1 MEDSQ
6 PKALLTDRTLN
17 SEIIYSKKIIDL
29 TDEEIFKQWSS
40 ENLKVV
46 NKLEDL
52 IYIIYTS
59 GTTGKPKGVKVPYN
73 GVMNRL
79 NWMTI
84 NYQLT
89 NEDTVLFKTPFT
101 FDVSVWEIFGWIMFN
116 GRIVLLP
123 SGYESNPTKIK
134 NVIGER
140 SITMVHFVPSM
151 LKAFLLDISKNKV
164 DSRLESLKFVLSSGE
179 ELRKEVVKEFNDK
192 LTTPYKIQLKIYMVL
207 QRHLSK

>member
-59 GTTGKPKGVKVPYN
+59 GTTGKPKGVKANQKIFLIWLWLIKRIWINSRRYHITVCF
-73 GVMNRL
+73 
-79 NWMTI
+79 TI
-84 NYQLT
+84 
-89 NEDTVLFKTPFT
+89 
-101 FDVSVWEIFGWIMFN
+101 I
-116 GRIVLLP
+116 
-123 SGYESNPTKIK
+123 
-134 NVIGER
+134 
-140 SITMVHFVPSM
+140 
-151 LKAFLLDISKNKV
+151 
-164 DSRLESLKFVLSSGE
+164 
-179 ELRKEVVKEFNDK
+179 
-192 LTTPYKIQLKIYMVL
+192 
-207 QRHLSK
+207 